1 MRVAT
6 RPETATSREPI
17 RVLLLALNNDV
28 NILIMFNKLKNIPN
42 RGQNTSQVTA
52 QTENLDEV
60 GKSGNQEGEDVND
73 QLGEGLDRDD
83 LIRGGTAEDDVLGL
97 TLEGIRARG
106 GGRDSISNLV
116 DNGNNDRRGGIVR
129 FNGRCTK
136 IL

>member
-17 RVLLLALNNDV
+17 RVLLLALN
-28 NILIMFNKLKNIPN
+28 K
-42 RGQNTSQVTA
+42 VTA

-60 GKSGNQEGEDVND
+60 GKGGNQEGEDVND
-73 QLGEGLDRDD
+73 QLGEGLERDD

-116 DNGNNDRRGGIVR
+116 DNGNNDRRGGVVR